1 MRFKVFVLG
10 RAALFLAVVLLLA
23 YLVMVLWN
31 AVATSALTAVRPIDY
46 IHALGLLVLSRILF
60 GGFRGAPGWHRRRQ
74 WEKWQA
80 MTPEERESFRGRMG
94 SCRPSST
101 RE

>member
-10 RAALFLAVVLLLA
+10 RAALFLAAVPLLA
-23 YLVMVLWN
+23 YFVMLLWN
-31 AVATSALTAVRPIDY
+31 AVATNAFTAARPIDY
-46 IHALGLLVLSRILF
+46 VHALGLLVLSRILF

-94 SCRPSST
+94 ASRCSST

>member
-1 MRFKVFVLG
+1 MRFKVFVLS
-10 RAALFLAVVLLLA
+10 RAVLFLAAVPFLA
-23 YLVMVLWN
+23 FIVMLLWN
-31 AVATSALTAVRPIDY
+31 AVATSAFTAARPLDY
-46 IHALGLLVLSRILF
+46 VHALGLLVLSRILF
-60 GGFRGAPGWHRRRQ
+60 GGFRGTPGWHRRRQ

-94 SCRPSST
+94 AARCT

>member
-1 MRFKVFVLG
+1 MRFKVFVLS
-10 RAALFLAVVLLLA
+10 RAVLFLAAVPFLA
-23 YLVMVLWN
+23 FIVMLLWN
-31 AVATSALTAVRPIDY
+31 AVATSAFTAARPLDY
-46 IHALGLLVLSRILF
+46 VHALGLLVLSRILF
-60 GGFRGAPGWHRRRQ
+60 GGFRGSPGWHRRRQ

-94 SCRPSST
+94 AARCT